1 MRKHLNLL
9 AIVMF
14 IVALAATMAAVK
26 IGHGGGYGFFS
37 GA

>member
-1 MRKHLNLL
+1 MRKHMNLL

-14 IVALAATMAAVK
+14 LVALAAVMAAAKV
-26 IGHGGGYGFFS
+26 GHGGSYGFFS